1 MQTLQPTVFFG
12 SGPVAAASLK
22 ALMPWQPIS
31 AVVTK
36 QTPPHH
42 KEAAPVEAYAIQ
54 NNLPLL
60 YADTKKQLEALVLPD
75 CAYGIVIDYGVIIS
89 DSVIN
94 HFPLG
99 IINSHFSLLPEW
111 RGADP
116 ITYAL
121 LSGQKITGVSLMRI
135 DAGLDTGPLI
145 AIKEVTLTSGDTN
158 QSLTAKLIAAS
169 NDLLEDS
176 LPLYAAGKL
185 SVYNQP
191 SDAIVTHSQKF
202 TKQSGVLDPSKTA
215 PELERQI
222 RAFSGWPGSRLQYKD
237 VWLTIISA
245 DASPYNAPVGT
256 LVVHDKSLYYG
267 CKNGSLCIND
277 VQPAGKKI
285 MSASAFINGYAQ
297 KLFIPVVS

>member
-22 ALMPWQPIS
+22 ALMQWQPIS

-42 KEAAPVEAYAIQ
+42 KEAAPVEVYAIQ

-60 YADTKKQLEALVLPD
+60 YADTKRQLEALVLPD

-89 DSVIN
+89 DGVIN

-121 LSGQKITGVSLMRI
+121 LSGQKTTGVSLMRI

-145 AIKEVTLTSGDTN
+145 ATKKVTITSDDTN
-158 QSLTAKLIAAS
+158 Q
-169 NDLLEDS
+169 
-176 LPLYAAGKL
+176 
-185 SVYNQP
+185 
-191 SDAIVTHSQKF
+191 
-202 TKQSGVLDPSKTA
+202 
-215 PELERQI
+215 
-222 RAFSGWPGSRLQYKD
+222 
-237 VWLTIISA
+237 
-245 DASPYNAPVGT
+245 
-256 LVVHDKSLYYG
+256 
-267 CKNGSLCIND
+267 
-277 VQPAGKKI
+277 
-285 MSASAFINGYAQ
+285 
-297 KLFIPVVS
+297 